1 MIGEQ
6 RMKIATMLILV
17 FLMFCSAFSA
27 PCGAAEGLTTI
38 NKTPAEHLT
47 LAVGESVIVDTK
59 VPVRGVSIAGP
70 DKPDEAVIVDAV
82 VLPPKQVY
90 VSGRNAG
97 ATYVTLLS
105 NTNNVIAVYTVEVTP
120 DVKSLKK
127 KLHEVFP
134 HEKDIRV
141 MGTYDN
147 ITLSGTVSGAAN
159 MAQVVSLAQSYA
171 PLGRDGKRKVVNLL
185 EVGGAQQVMLEVRV
199 SEMSRTL
206 GRRLGVNFNVIGRGG
221 REGNAAFLSQFP
233 ILGDPSEFGT
243 MFANY
248 IRGDVTWT
256 LLIDALKENGL
267 LKVLAEPTLITLS
280 GKEAKFLA
288 GGEFPVPVPQSG
300 VGTTTI
306 TIEWKP
312 FGVGLSFTPTVL
324 GNGRINMQ
332 VAPEVS
338 ELDFTAG
345 IALQGYVIPSI
356 TTRRVA
362 TTIEL
367 ADGQSFAI
375 AGLLREETRETI
387 KKFPLLGDIPIL
399 GALFRSSE
407 YQNQESELVVIVTPH
422 LVKPLNMAKQ
432 TLPTDQ
438 FVEPDDFEFY
448 LLGAMEGRDN
458 AKANNAVTQPA
469 PHAGGEPS
477 GKFGHIAP

>member
-1 MIGEQ
+1 MLNTRIGNGIFGWCVLIGIALLFCSPVSLWAAGPD
-6 RMKIATMLILV
+6 RIKIETTEKVTVTLGKSVILQSPEPIKRVALAQPAIADAMVLSPRQIYLSGKTPGLTSLTLWGTGDNIFRIFDVEVVPDVNRLKERLHTMLPEERNIQV
-17 FLMFCSAFSA
+17 T
-27 PCGAAEGLTTI
+27 AA
-38 NKTPAEHLT
+38 ADHLT
-47 LAVGESVIVDTK
+47 LA
-59 VPVRGVSIAGP
+59 
-70 DKPDEAVIVDAV
+70 
-82 VLPPKQVY
+82 
-90 VSGRNAG
+90 
-97 ATYVTLLS
+97 
-105 NTNNVIAVYTVEVTP
+105 
-120 DVKSLKK
+120 
-127 KLHEVFP
+127 
-134 HEKDIRV
+134 
-141 MGTYDN
+141 
-147 ITLSGTVSGAAN
+147 GTVSSASIAS
-159 MAQVVSLAQSYA
+159 QVVELAMAYA
-171 PLGRDGKRKVVNLL
+171 PSAKEGEKPKLINLL
-185 EVGGAQQVMLEVRV
+185 EVGGVQQVMLEVRV

-221 REGNAAFLSQFP
+221 REGNVALLSQFP
-233 ILGDPSEFGT
+233 IIGDPSEFGSI
-243 MFANY
+243 FANY

-288 GGEFPVPVPQSG
+288 GGEFPVPIPQSG
-300 VGTTTI
+300 IGTTTI
-306 TIEWKP
+306 TIEYKP

-324 GNGRINMQ
+324 GNGKINMQ

-338 ELDFTAG
+338 ELDFTMG

-362 TTIEL
+362 TTVEL

-422 LVKPLNMAKQ
+422 LVKPVNMAKQ

-438 FVEPDDFEFY
+438 FVEPNDFEFY
-448 LLGAMEGRDN
+448 LLGALEGNANPVKTRDS
-458 AKANNAVTQPA
+458 VTPPTPQ
-469 PHAGGEPS
+469 GSGETS
-477 GKFGHIAP
+477 RKFGHIAP